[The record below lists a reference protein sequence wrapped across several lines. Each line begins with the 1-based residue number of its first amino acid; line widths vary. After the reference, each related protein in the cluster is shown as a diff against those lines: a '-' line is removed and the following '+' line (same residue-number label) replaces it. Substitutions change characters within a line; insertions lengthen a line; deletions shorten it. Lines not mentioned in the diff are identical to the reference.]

1 MTNKVN
7 MEEIIAHNMKVAKS
21 YDPNDFSVL
30 RMPIDRCTAKN
41 LQEAWAVLKSALEK
55 YGISCALDVDQY
67 FITFTT
73 TKAKDSYAILDAR
86 YLIRLLS
93 AGVPPLRAV
102 KVLNGMPCYLV
113 YTGYIFNGVCKKIG
127 IKSDKYE
134 SRKKLLMSLP
144 VQELEKLTCCNIY
157 LCPKDDMVAVMGPIR
172 GMKLVRK
179 IVEDCIVHNM
189 PPAPRVRRLANYIQ
203 AIKGVE
209 ALRL

>member
-1 MTNKVN
+1 
-7 MEEIIAHNMKVAKS
+7 AK
-21 YDPNDFSVL
+21 D
-30 RMPIDRCTAKN
+30 
-41 LQEAWAVLKSALEK
+41 LQEAWPVLKSALAE
-55 YGISCALDVDQY
+55 YGISCALDLDEY

-73 TKAKDSYAILDAR
+73 TKAKDSYALLDSR

-113 YTGYIFNGVCKKIG
+113 YTGYVSDGLCKKFD
-127 IKSDKYE
+127 IKPNKYV

-144 VQELEKLTCCNIY
+144 VQ
-157 LCPKDDMVAVMGPIR
+157 DDMVAIMGPIQ
-172 GMKLVRK
+172 GMKQVRK
-179 IVEDCIVHNM
+179 MVEDCIVHNM

-209 ALRL
+209 ELRL

>member
-7 MEEIIAHNMKVAKS
+7 MEEIIAYNMKVAKS
-21 YDPNDFSVL
+21 YGPYDASIL
-30 RMPIDRCTAKN
+30 RMPIDRLTAKN
-41 LQEAWAVLKSALEK
+41 LQEAWSVLKSSLEE
-55 YGISCALDVDQY
+55 YGISCALDVDHY

-73 TKAKDSYAILDAR
+73 TKAKDSYAILDSR

-113 YTGYIFNGVCKKIG
+113 YTGYIFDGLCEKFD
-127 IKSDKYE
+127 IKPDKYV

-144 VQELEKLTCCNIY
+144 VQ
-157 LCPKDDMVAVMGPIR
+157 DDMVAIMGPIR

>member
-7 MEEIIAHNMKVAKS
+7 MEEIIAHNMKVARS
-21 YDPNDFSVL
+21 DYPYDLSVL
-30 RMPIDRCTAKN
+30 RMPFHRRITKN
-41 LQEAWAVLKSALEK
+41 LQEAWPVLKSALEK

-113 YTGYIFNGVCKKIG
+113 YTGYNFDGLCKTFD
-127 IKSDKYE
+127 IKQDKYV
-134 SRKKLLMSLP
+134 SKKKLLMSLP
-144 VQELEKLTCCNIY
+144 VQN
-157 LCPKDDMVAVMGPIR
+157 DMVAVMGPIQ

>member
-1 MTNKVN
+1 M
-7 MEEIIAHNMKVAKS
+7 H
-21 YDPNDFSVL
+21 L
-30 RMPIDRCTAKN
+30 RTTKD
-41 LQEAWAVLKSALEK
+41 LQEAWPVLKSALEE
-55 YGISCALDVDQY
+55 YGISCALDLDEY

-73 TKAKDSYAILDAR
+73 TKAKDSYAILDSR

-102 KVLNGMPCYLV
+102 KVMNGLPCYLV
-113 YTGYIFNGVCKKIG
+113 YTGYIFNGLCKKFG
-127 IKSDKYE
+127 IKPDKYE

-144 VQELEKLTCCNIY
+144 VQELEKMTCCNIY

-179 IVEDCIVHNM
+179 IVEDCIVHNI

>member
-7 MEEIIAHNMKVAKS
+7 MEEIIAYNMKAKS
-21 YDPNDFSVL
+21 YCPYDLSVL
-30 RMPIDRCTAKN
+30 RSVFHHIHYN
-41 LQEAWAVLKSALEK
+41 QG
-55 YGISCALDVDQY
+55 YQY

-73 TKAKDSYAILDAR
+73 TKAKDSYAILDSR
-86 YLIRLLS
+86 YLLRLLS

-113 YTGYIFNGVCKKIG
+113 YTGYVFDGFCQKFD
-127 IKSDKYE
+127 IKRDKYVF
-134 SRKKLLMSLP
+134 RKKLLMSLP

-157 LCPKDDMVAVMGPIR
+157 LCPENDMVAVMGPIR

-209 ALRL
+209 GLRL

>member
-7 MEEIIAHNMKVAKS
+7 MEEIIAYNMKAKS
-21 YDPNDFSVL
+21 YCPYDLSVL
-30 RMPIDRCTAKN
+30 RMPINICTVKD
-41 LQEAWAVLKSALEK
+41 LQEAWPVLKSALEE
-55 YGISCALDVDQY
+55 YGISCALDLDQY

-73 TKAKDSYAILDAR
+73 TKAKDSYAILDSR

-113 YTGYIFNGVCKKIG
+113 YTGYVYDGLCKKFD
-127 IKSDKYE
+127 IKRDKYV

-157 LCPKDDMVAVMGPIR
+157 LCPVDDMVAVMGPIQ

-189 PPAPRVRRLANYIQ
+189 PPTPRVRRLANYIQ

>member
-1 MTNKVN
+1 
-7 MEEIIAHNMKVAKS
+7 MEEIIAHNMKVARCDS
-21 YDPNDFSVL
+21 CPYDLSGL
-30 RMPIDRCTAKN
+30 RMPLRTTKD
-41 LQEAWAVLKSALEK
+41 LQEAWPVLKSALEE

-73 TKAKDSYAILDAR
+73 TKAKDSYALLDSR

-102 KVLNGMPCYLV
+102 KVMNGMPCYLV
-113 YTGYIFNGVCKKIG
+113 YTGYMYNGLCKKFG
-127 IKSDKYE
+127 IKPDKYE
-134 SRKKLLMSLP
+134 SRKKLLTSLP
-144 VQELEKLTCCNIY
+144 VQELEKMTCCNIY
-157 LCPKDDMVAVMGPIR
+157 LCPKDHLVAVMGPIP

>member
-1 MTNKVN
+1 MRFLK
-7 MEEIIAHNMKVAKS
+7 
-21 YDPNDFSVL
+21 YDYYYDNYVKEQSFLTYESW
-30 RMPIDRCTAKN
+30 RCLFTAKD
-41 LQEAWAVLKSALEK
+41 LQEVWPVLKSALEE

-73 TKAKDSYAILDAR
+73 TKAKDSYAILDSR

-93 AGVPPLRAV
+93 AGIPPLRAV
-102 KVLNGMPCYLV
+102 KVMNGMSCYLV
-113 YTGYIFNGVCKKIG
+113 YTGYMFNGLCKKFG
-127 IKSDKYE
+127 IKPDKYE

-144 VQELEKLTCCNIY
+144 VQELEKMTCCNIY
-157 LCPKDDMVAVMGPIR
+157 LCPKDHLVAVMGPIG

-189 PPAPRVRRLANYIQ
+189 PPTPRVRRLANYIQ